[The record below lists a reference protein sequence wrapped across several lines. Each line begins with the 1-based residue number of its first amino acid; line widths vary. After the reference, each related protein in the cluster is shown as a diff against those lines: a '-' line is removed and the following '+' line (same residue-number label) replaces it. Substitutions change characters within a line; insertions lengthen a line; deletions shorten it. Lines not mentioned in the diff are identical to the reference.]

1 MCIRDSLE
9 GARPVGCAVAGRAVV
24 AAYASAE
31 VTAAARSV
39 AATLH
44 VEQRSG
50 VGVGKRGRD
59 AGGFAGEGIDGADD
73 RGGDAG
79 APEDVPVRA
88 AVAAVAV
95 VDRDPGGRVGDCRDI
110 SHGALGAGVGGD
122 LPAGPGDVG
131 RAAASGT
138 APDGLAESG
147 AVGGVERQGGA
158 ADRGDG
164 VERCR
169 YLDAVTTV
177 AGADGDRY
185 SGVAV

>member
-50 VGVGKRGRD
+50 VGVGKRCRD
-59 AGGFAGEGIDGADD
+59 AGGVAGEGIDGADD

-79 APEDVPVRA
+79 AAEDVPVRA
-88 AVAAVAV
+88 ATAAVAV
-95 VDRDPGGRVGDCRDI
+95 VDRDAGGRVGDCRDI
-110 SHGALGAGVGGD
+110 GHGALGAGGLVD
-122 LPAGPGDVG
+122 LPGEFGDVG
-131 RAAASGT
+131 RAAAAGT
-138 APDGLAESG
+138 APDGLTG
-147 AVGGVERQGGA
+147 A
-158 ADRGDG
+158 
-164 VERCR
+164 
-169 YLDAVTTV
+169 
-177 AGADGDRY
+177 
-185 SGVAV
+185 